1 MKNVRQIETLRMWV
15 RKVRGTGRRRVKPG
29 EGNRLSNDQVV
40 GMGILKG
47 ILMLIKNVN
56 VFIKAM
62 QLRDM
67 NQRMISS
74 D

>member
-1 MKNVRQIETLRMWV
+1 M
-15 RKVRGTGRRRVKPG
+15 GRRRVKPG

-40 GMGILKG
+40 GIGILKG

-56 VFIKAM
+56 IFIKAM